1 MIRTKYRAATRLLI
15 ALSIFA
21 VLLLIYPV
29 RSGITRPV
37 IVGTIATI
45 LFLLFITTWK
55 HRLLRISLV
64 IALLAAT
71 TVVFLPGRA
80 HDPNALRDAYIRSLL
95 NYRNT
100 RYVWGGENHF
110 GIDCSGLIRAGMM
123 DACFSEACRSAN
135 PALLRES
142 LWLWWNDVAARDM
155 PAGYDGRFERIAT
168 IPSIRE
174 TDAATF
180 QPGDVAVTADGS
192 HVIAYAG
199 QGDWIEADPTVLR
212 VIVLHP
218 GNNSMWLGMPMTLL
232 RWHALQAPRL
242 TPLPPH
248 P

>member
-1 MIRTKYRAATRLLI
+1 MTRTKYRAAMRLLI

-21 VLLLIYPV
+21 ILLLIYPV

-37 IVGTIATI
+37 IVLTVATI
-45 LFLLFITTWK
+45 LSLLLIVAWK
-55 HRLLRISLV
+55 RRLFRIGLV
-64 IALLAAT
+64 CALLASMT
-71 TVVFLPGRA
+71 IVFLPGRV
-80 HDPNALRDAYIRSLL
+80 HDPNALRNAYIHSLL

-155 PAGYDGRFERIAT
+155 PTGYDGRFVRIAS

-174 TDAATF
+174 IDAATF

-218 GNNSMWLGMPMTLL
+218 GNNSMWLGMPVTLL
-232 RWHALQAPRL
+232 RWHALQASRL
-242 TPLPPH
+242 TP
-248 P
+248 